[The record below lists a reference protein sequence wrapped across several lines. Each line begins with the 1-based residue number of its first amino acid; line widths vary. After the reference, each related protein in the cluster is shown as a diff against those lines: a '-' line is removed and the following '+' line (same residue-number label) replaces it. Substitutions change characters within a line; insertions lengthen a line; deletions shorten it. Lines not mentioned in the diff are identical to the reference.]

1 MTPETVR
8 TTGLRII
15 DEMEKALVGKRQPLE
30 LLLSAFLAGGHVLFE
45 DMPGLGKTLTARSL
59 ASSLGLGF
67 SRIQFT
73 PDLLPADITGGL
85 VYSRQNETFS
95 LRRGPLFADFVLA
108 DEINRASPRTQAALL
123 EAMQEKHVTIDG
135 QTHALPDNFTVVAT
149 QNPVEYEGTFPLPE
163 AQLDRFMI
171 RLSLGYP
178 TLNEEQAIL
187 ARRRERRT
195 SEASLA
201 AVVSAAEVQALRLVM
216 EDVELHEDLAAYI
229 VSLVQATR
237 RHKHI
242 AAGVSPRGALA
253 LQDLSRAH
261 AVLCGRAFVIPD
273 DIKRFVVPALAH
285 RLVLEPGLWTEG
297 GAAERILEAIVDSTP
312 VPVLASTP

>member
-1 MTPETVR
+1 MNPESVQAI
-8 TTGLRII
+8 GIRII
-15 DEMEKALVGKRQPLE
+15 DEMEKALVGKRHTLE

-59 ASSLGLGF
+59 ACSLGLGF

-85 VYSRQNETFS
+85 VYSRQTESFS

-123 EAMQEKHVTIDG
+123 EAMQEKHITIDG
-135 QTHALPDNFTVVAT
+135 QTHALPDTFTVVAT

-178 TLNEEQAIL
+178 AAGEEQAIL
-187 ARRRERRT
+187 ARRRQRRQAEAELSAVVTAEEVGSMRRT
-195 SEASLA
+195 
-201 AVVSAAEVQALRLVM
+201 M
-216 EDVELHEDLAAYI
+216 EDIELHEDLAAYI
-229 VSLVQATR
+229 VGLVHATR

-253 LQDLSRAH
+253 LQDLARAY
-261 AVLCGRAFVIPD
+261 AALQGRSFVIPD

-285 RLVLEPGLWTEG
+285 RLVLEPGLWTEN
-297 GAAERILEAIVDSTP
+297 GAAERILRDIVGNSA
-312 VPVLASTP
+312 VPVLDGRS